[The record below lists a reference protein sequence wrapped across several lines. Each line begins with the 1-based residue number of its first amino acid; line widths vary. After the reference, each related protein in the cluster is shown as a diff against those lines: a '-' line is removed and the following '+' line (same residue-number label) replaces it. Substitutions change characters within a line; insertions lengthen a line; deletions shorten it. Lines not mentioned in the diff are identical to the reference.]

1 MRISDW
7 SSDVCSSDLKS
18 FDDDALIDERIGALL
33 IGPGLGR
40 DDEAA
45 RRLDRALATSHRL
58 VLDGDALHLLKDR
71 MAVLKS
77 RAAPVILTPHAGEFA
92 ALFGEGEGSKID
104 RARAAACEAG
114 VVMVFKGA
122 DTVIAAPDRSA
133 EHTSELQSLMRPAY
147 AV

>member
-7 SSDVCSSDLKS
+7 SSDVCSSDLGYVALLGGQGGGPHALVHKS

-77 RAAPVILTPHAGEFA
+77 RAAPAILTPHAG
-92 ALFGEGEGSKID
+92 
-104 RARAAACEAG
+104 ARSE
-114 VVMVFKGA
+114 
-122 DTVIAAPDRSA
+122 
-133 EHTSELQSLMRPAY
+133 EHTS
-147 AV
+147 